1 MRANCVS
8 NYNFK
13 MKLILT
19 AALFTLMQFTSAQTQ
34 LTKNF
39 VNFWKLVWCDFG
51 GLYGFK
57 DFACPPN
64 VPFKPMISSG
74 QRTNNTAGYALD
86 AKLWTG
92 SSDDYTSECVFV

>member
-1 MRANCVS
+1 
-8 NYNFK
+8 

-19 AALFTLMQFTSAQTQ
+19 AVLFTLMQQVTSAEQTQ

-86 AKLWTG
+86 AKLWIGT
-92 SSDDYTSECVFV
+92 SDDFTSECVFM

>member
-1 MRANCVS
+1 
-8 NYNFK
+8 

-19 AALFTLMQFTSAQTQ
+19 ASLVLLMNFTNAAIEGATTTQ
-34 LTKNF
+34 KF

-57 DFACPPN
+57 DFACPPSIP
-64 VPFKPMISSG
+64 VKPMISAG

-86 AKLWTG
+86 AKLWVG
-92 SSDDYTSECVFV
+92 SSSDFTSDVVYV